1 MNNRRKQTLVKRIAK
16 IKQELVEL
24 GEMRP
29 GSLSQQYNI
38 CGNPTCRCKDSKNPR
53 KHGPYYQLS
62 YFRHGKS
69 KSEYV
74 KAERLS
80 IVKQQIK
87 NYKRFV
93 KLTEEWIDL
102 SIELAQIQKADLEQT

>member
-1 MNNRRKQTLVKRIAK
+1 MKTRRKQTVVKRIGK
-16 IKQELVEL
+16 IKQELLEL

-29 GSLSQQYNI
+29 GSLSQQYNV
-38 CGNPTCRCKDSKNPR
+38 CGIPNCRCKDSKNPR

-62 YFRHGKS
+62 YSRHGKS

-74 KAERLS
+74 KVEMLS
-80 IVKQQIK
+80 TVKQQIK

-102 SIELAQIQKADLEQT
+102 SIELAQIQKAES

>member
-1 MNNRRKQTLVKRIAK
+1 MKHNKRIQKLVKRIST
-16 IKQELVEL
+16 IKQELMEL

-29 GSLSQQYNI
+29 GTISEQYNV
-38 CGNPTCRCKDSKNPR
+38 CGNPQCRCKDPHHPK

-62 YFRHGKS
+62 YTRHGKS
-69 KSEYV
+69 RSEHIKKEMITTV
-74 KAERLS
+74 RNQ
-80 IVKQQIK
+80 VK

-102 SIELAQIQKADLEQT
+102 SIELAQLIKSETQN

>member
-1 MNNRRKQTLVKRIAK
+1 MKNRRKQQLVKRIEK
-16 IKQELVEL
+16 IKQDLVEL

-29 GSLSQQYNI
+29 GSLSKQYNI
-38 CGNPTCRCKDSKNPR
+38 CGNPNCRCKDAKNPK

-62 YFRHGKS
+62 YSRHGKS

-74 KAERLS
+74 KVEMLTG
-80 IVKQQIK
+80 VKQQVN
-87 NYKRFV
+87 NYKRFI

-102 SIELAQIQKADLEQT
+102 SIELAQIQKSEFEN

>member
-1 MNNRRKQTLVKRIAK
+1 MKNRRKQTLVKRIVK
-16 IKQELVEL
+16 IKQELLEL

-38 CGNPTCRCKDSKNPR
+38 CGNPNCRCKDSKKPR

-62 YFRHGKS
+62 YSRHGKS

-74 KAERLS
+74 KVELLPQ
-80 IVKQQIK
+80 VKQQIK

-102 SIELAQIQKADLEQT
+102 SIELAHIQKIKKME

>member
-1 MNNRRKQTLVKRIAK
+1 MRRKQTLVKRIGK
-16 IKQELVEL
+16 IKQELFEL

-29 GSLSQQYNI
+29 GSLSQQYNV
-38 CGNPTCRCKDSKNPR
+38 CGNPQCRCKDAKNPR

-62 YFRHGKS
+62 YYRHGKS

-74 KAERLS
+74 KVEMLS
-80 IVKQQIK
+80 QVKQQIK

-102 SIELAQIQKADLEQT
+102 SLELAQIQKAEFDSVSD